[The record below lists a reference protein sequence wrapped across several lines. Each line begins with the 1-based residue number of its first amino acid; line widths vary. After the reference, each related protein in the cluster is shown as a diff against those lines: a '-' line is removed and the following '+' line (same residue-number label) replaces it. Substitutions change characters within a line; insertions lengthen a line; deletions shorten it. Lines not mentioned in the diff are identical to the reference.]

1 MTKARNPRDFSEIPL
16 TPNNYARLERI
27 AHQVLNRGGQLPP
40 DLIRWQQAAEQHY
53 GSMSYAQ
60 QQAALAELNQARVVA
75 ERFDRVTDQAI
86 GRHQA
91 DQFFRDRSRGL
102 GGEFEGVD
110 AKRLREIA
118 ENPVTVTEK
127 RIARRTENGATVA
140 DPYTKRTVYDTD
152 RTETRKYSDSD
163 ARRAALVL
171 AFGKHEAE
179 SMSRGGE
186 SISGMHDEIPD
197 YKLNDT
203 VHAGGDVARAMLE
216 VETKAAVGDSL
227 PTSEYRSLDKGPH
240 E

>member
-27 AHQVLNRGGQLPP
+27 AHQILNRGGQLPP

-60 QQAALAELNQARVVA
+60 QQTALGELNQARVVA

-91 DQFFRDRSRGL
+91 DQFFRDRSRGI
-102 GGEFEGVD
+102 GGEFEGVE

-118 ENPVTVTEK
+118 DNKVTVTEK
-127 RIARRTENGATVA
+127 RVPRRDARGATVA
-140 DPYTKRTVYDTD
+140 LYGKTEYDID

-179 SMSRGGE
+179 RMSRDGE
-186 SISGMHDEIPD
+186 SISGMHDEIPE

-216 VETKAAVGDSL
+216 CETKAAVGESL
-227 PTSEYRSLDKGPH
+227 PTTEYRSLDKGPH

>member
-1 MTKARNPRDFSEIPL
+1 MTNAKQQPRDFSEIPL

-27 AHQVLNRGGQLPP
+27 AHQILNRGGQLPP

-91 DQFFRDRSRGL
+91 DQFFRDRSRGI
-102 GGEFEGVD
+102 GGEFEGVE

-118 ENPVTVTEK
+118 ENKVTVTEK
-127 RIARRTENGATVA
+127 RVPRRDARGATVA
-140 DPYTKRTVYDTD
+140 LYGKTEYDID

-179 SMSRGGE
+179 RMSNGAD
-186 SISGMHDEIPD
+186 SFTGMGDEIPD

-216 VETKAAVGDSL
+216 CETKAAVGESL
-227 PTSEYRSLDKGPH
+227 PTTEYQSLDKGPH